1 MKYSAHYPALLRL
14 GVPIMTGQL
23 AVILMNIADTVMI
36 GRHSADELA
45 ASAFVN
51 GIIGLALVAGMG
63 FSYGLTPVVGALM
76 GKGETSQVAEK
87 LKNGLAANCLLSI
100 MLMLLLGL
108 LAILLP
114 HLGLPPHLIPLMR
127 PYLLLL
133 TLSILP
139 QMAFN
144 GYKQFSDGI
153 QDTRTP
159 MWIMLAANVANV
171 AGNWM
176 LIYGHGGLPE
186 LGLVG
191 AGIATLFSRL
201 MAWGLCFYIFHF
213 TDHYAPH
220 RYDFRQSCINRSDL
234 RLLSRMGL
242 PVMLQMGM
250 EGASF
255 SLSAFYVGW
264 LGATDMAAHQ
274 TMLAVSQLC
283 FMLYYGMAAAVAVR
297 VSYFRGAGQVAE
309 TRRTAM
315 AGLHLTWILGLMTAI
330 PIFLLRQRIGIWF
343 ANDTQV
349 AALAAALVPVLCLY
363 QFGDA
368 MQCIYANALRGMAV
382 VRPMIGI
389 AFVAYFLISLPLG
402 YLFAFPL
409 GLRLVGVWLAFPFG
423 LTSAGIMYFYWFM
436 KSTAKT

>member
-1 MKYSAHYPALLRL
+1 
-14 GVPIMTGQL
+14 
-23 AVILMNIADTVMI
+23 
-36 GRHSADELA
+36 
-45 ASAFVN
+45 
-51 GIIGLALVAGMG
+51 
-63 FSYGLTPVVGALM
+63 
-76 GKGETSQVAEK
+76 
-87 LKNGLAANCLLSI
+87 
-100 MLMLLLGL
+100 
-108 LAILLP
+108 
-114 HLGLPPHLIPLMR
+114 
-127 PYLLLL
+127 
-133 TLSILP
+133 
-139 QMAFN
+139 
-144 GYKQFSDGI
+144 
-153 QDTRTP
+153 
-159 MWIMLAANVANV
+159 
-171 AGNWM
+171 
-176 LIYGHGGLPE
+176 
-186 LGLVG
+186 
-191 AGIATLFSRL
+191 
-201 MAWGLCFYIFHF
+201 
-213 TDHYAPH
+213 
-220 RYDFRQSCINRSDL
+220 
-234 RLLSRMGL
+234 
-242 PVMLQMGM
+242 
-250 EGASF
+250 
-255 SLSAFYVGW
+255 
-264 LGATDMAAHQ
+264 MAAHQ